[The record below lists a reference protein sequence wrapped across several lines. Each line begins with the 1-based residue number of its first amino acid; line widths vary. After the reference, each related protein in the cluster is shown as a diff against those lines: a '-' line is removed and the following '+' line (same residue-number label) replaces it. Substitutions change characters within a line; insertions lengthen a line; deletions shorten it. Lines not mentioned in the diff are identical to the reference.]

1 MADYR
6 LSVQFISR
14 SDRRSAVAA
23 AAYRAGDCLAD
34 ERGKMVHDYTRK
46 GGVVHAEIMAP
57 DTAPG
62 WVHDRESL
70 WNTVEAAEKR
80 KDAQVAKEVQL
91 SLPAELNAEQ
101 RLALTRA
108 FVAESFVAKGMV
120 ADVAIHAPPR
130 EGNARNHHAHVL
142 LTTREIGPDGFT
154 AVKNR
159 DWNSKEQ
166 LHEWRANWAKIQN
179 RHLVLALGE
188 EQARAVEVSHQSY
201 AERGIAKAPGRHLGP
216 EATAME
222 RKGER
227 TRRGQAAQQSRKIQ
241 EVGAELKEQLA
252 ARTVSPGTKNLVEL
266 AGELEGIADRMKG
279 EKAQAERRLQSIQEK
294 MKAARRITKAA
305 IKKESIAP
313 LERAEFEAK
322 KELERREAEAK
333 SDHDLDAKTIL
344 RWVTNPAEMLWEM
357 AREQMARDSAANA
370 AGAKLQRVQARKKE
384 ALAWLKTPQGGEFI
398 KARVAEIRA
407 TAPEMFEAAERVRKA
422 EKTRSAYQ
430 NAMKSPQG
438 KEIIVAQVKKMQGD
452 LGVLRTEERKARR
465 NIAQLD
471 RNIKTASRT
480 AKVARNMFENDLPST
495 VRLPSRT
502 LGDTRY
508 VTAAFDEMQ
517 RNLRAL
523 NPEQQKVLTLN
534 LRRVLSLGL
543 GG

>member
-14 SDRRSAVAA
+14 SDNRSAVAA

-46 GGVVHAEIMAP
+46 GGVVHSEIMAP
-57 DTAPG
+57 ETAPG

-70 WNTVEAAEKR
+70 WNAVEATEKR

-101 RLALTRA
+101 RLALARV
-108 FVAESFVAKGMV
+108 FVAENFVAKGMV

-130 EGNARNHHAHVL
+130 EGDARNHHAHVL
-142 LTTREIGPDGFT
+142 LTTRQIGPDGFL
-154 AVKNR
+154 AIKNR

-166 LHEWRANWAKIQN
+166 LHEWRENWAKVQN
-179 RHLVLALGE
+179 KHLVLALGE
-188 EQARAVEVSHQSY
+188 EKAREKQVTHQSY
-201 AERGIAKAPGRHLGP
+201 AEQGIAKAPGRHIGP

-227 TRRGQAAQQSRKIQ
+227 TRRGQAARQSQQIQ
-241 EVGAELKEQLA
+241 EIGAELKEQIA
-252 ARTVSPGTKNLVEL
+252 ARTVLPGTKNLVAL
-266 AGELEGIADRMKG
+266 AVEMEGIADRMKG
-279 EKAQAERRLQSIQEK
+279 EKVQAEQRLQAIQEK
-294 MKAARRITKAA
+294 MKAARRITQAA
-305 IKKESIAP
+305 IKKESIAA

-333 SDHDLDAKTIL
+333 SGRDLDAKTIL
-344 RWVTNPAEMLWEM
+344 RWVTNPAEMLWET
-357 AREQMARDSAANA
+357 AREQMARDGTVNA
-370 AGAKLQRVQARKKE
+370 AGAKLKNVQAQKKE
-384 ALAWLKTPQGGEFI
+384 ALAWLKTPQGSEFI

-407 TAPEMFEAAERVRKA
+407 SSPEMFEAAERVRKA

-430 NAMKSPQG
+430 NATKSPQG
-438 KEIIVAQVKKMQGD
+438 REIIAAQVKKMQGD
-452 LGVLRTEERKARR
+452 LGALRTEERKARR
-465 NIAQLD
+465 NIRQLD
-471 RNIKTASRT
+471 RNINAASRT
-480 AKVARNMFENDLPST
+480 AKVALDMFENDLPSS

-508 VTAAFDEMQ
+508 VKAAFDEMQ
-517 RNLRAL
+517 RNLMAL
-523 NPEQQKVLTLN
+523 APEQQKALTLN